1 MAENDFL
8 PLKTVLEKQ
17 AKRVKMQQQELELKK
32 AEIAAKSAGALGKA
46 PPKFQ
51 EMAGGML
58 DQGAAAPAA

>member
-1 MAENDFL
+1 MQKQEMA
-8 PLKTVLEKQ
+8 LK
-17 AKRVKMQQQELELKK
+17 A

-58 DQGAAAPAA
+58 DQSAAAPAA